1 MRKLKDW
8 VGSALL
14 AQPFYT
20 EELRM
25 IALMPPAL
33 RMGLMGLV
41 HPRGHR

>member
-1 MRKLKDW
+1 MGKLKDW

-25 IALMPPAL
+25 ISLMAPAL
-33 RMGLMGLV
+33 RMGLMGLIP
-41 HPRGHR
+41 PRGHR

>member
-1 MRKLKDW
+1 MAKLRDW

-25 IALMPPAL
+25 IGLMAPAL

-41 HPRGHR
+41 HPRGRR